1 MANKKGSD
9 RRVWVCTVCGH
20 KQDVHPD
27 TQRKQCSICK
37 KYLMVPG
44 SFDALDQTA
53 RLDVLRLTQRV
64 DKLDSEIKMLT
75 EAVET
80 ILKVVRK

>member
-20 KQDVHPD
+20 KQDVHPN

-53 RLDVLRLTQRV
+53 RLDVLNLTQRI
-64 DKLDSEIKMLT
+64 DKLESTLKKLT
-75 EAVET
+75 GAVET
-80 ILKVVRK
+80 ILKVMNK